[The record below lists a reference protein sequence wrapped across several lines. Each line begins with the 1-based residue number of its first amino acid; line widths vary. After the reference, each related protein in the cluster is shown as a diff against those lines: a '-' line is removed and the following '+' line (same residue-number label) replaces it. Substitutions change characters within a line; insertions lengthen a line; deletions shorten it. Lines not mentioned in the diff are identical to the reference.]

1 MHNPKLSK
9 KFFIP
14 LLFLICFLTFL
25 VVRTLTY
32 SYFIN
37 RRFRACTNT
46 IFTTD
51 ISGNP
56 LNLHYTLAY
65 PESSGIK
72 DYSLSLGTFDPT
84 QLSGQKI
91 LLENRRTMIN
101 AFPARDLSPDNRL
114 TQQIL
119 SLYYETQ
126 LLPARQYLLDEA
138 LSPSLGTQA
147 QLPILLAEYTFR
159 KEDDVRNY
167 LKLLASVDSYL
178 ESILSFEKLK
188 AQNGTFMSDATA
200 DRIISQCSAFI
211 KDPDDNYLASV
222 FSEKIQSLSG
232 ISEQKK
238 AAYQKLHNQILT
250 GQVLPAYQSL
260 IDGLYLLKG
269 SGKNPGGLCQFA
281 GGKAYYE
288 YLIKSSCG
296 IYDTVPEIQ
305 SRLIHQF
312 QTDLSLATKLMGSST
327 ATPTFAKDVFLPI
340 SKAETGTPSGIFSF
354 SAGLIDAASGL
365 SFTSTPSAA
374 ETSPEQI
381 LEDLQKQI
389 QTDFPAVPSTSYE
402 VKYVHPDLEEHLS
415 PAFYL
420 TPPIDT
426 LSPNDIYINRHAN
439 MSGLELYTTL
449 AHEGF
454 PGHLYQTITFAS
466 SAPDPVRYLPAMGGY
481 VEGWATYAESF
492 AYTYYQPD
500 STDGQLAWLN
510 RSLNLCMMSL
520 LDTVI
525 HYTGWNQERY
535 AAFLS
540 QLGITDNTIQKE
552 IYQVIVEDPANYLK
566 YYLGYLQFLDLQQEV
581 RELAG
586 DAFHLHSFHQKV
598 LSAGP
603 CQFPKNAILKPV
615 IISSRNFSV
624 SDF

>member
-72 DYSLSLGTFDPT
+72 DYSLSLGTFDPS

-167 LKLLASVDSYL
+167 LKLLTSVDSYL

-365 SFTSTPSAA
+365 SFTSTPSAT

-525 HYTGWNQERY
+525 HYNSWNQERC
-535 AAFLS
+535 ATFLS

-603 CQFPKNAILKPV
+603 CQFPILKQW
-615 IISSRNFSV
+615 ILTQYKT
-624 SDF
+624 

>member
-25 VVRTLTY
+25 VVRTITY

-167 LKLLASVDSYL
+167 LKLLTSVDSYL

-200 DRIISQCSAFI
+200 DRIIRQCSAFI

-340 SKAETGTPSGIFSF
+340 SKAETGTLSGIFSF

-525 HYTGWNQERY
+525 HYNGWNQERC
-535 AAFLS
+535 ATFLS

-603 CQFPKNAILKPV
+603 CQFPILKQW
-615 IISSRNFSV
+615 ILTQYKT
-624 SDF
+624 

>member
-167 LKLLASVDSYL
+167 LKLLTSVDSYL

-327 ATPTFAKDVFLPI
+327 ATPTFAKDVFPPI

-500 STDGQLAWLN
+500 STDGQFAWLN

-520 LDTVI
+520 LDTVV
-525 HYTGWNQERY
+525 HYNGWNQERC
-535 AAFLS
+535 ATFLS

-566 YYLGYLQFLDLQQEV
+566 YYRGAVEILELKKEAEDTLGAQFSLKDFHSYLLRTGPAPFSI
-581 RELAG
+581 
-586 DAFHLHSFHQKV
+586 LHSY
-598 LSAGP
+598 LPAWT
-603 CQFPKNAILKPV
+603 AM
-615 IISSRNFSV
+615 
-624 SDF
+624 D

>member
-525 HYTGWNQERY
+525 HYNGWNQERY

-603 CQFPKNAILKPV
+603 CQFPILKQW
-615 IISSRNFSV
+615 ILTQYKT
-624 SDF
+624 

>member
-167 LKLLASVDSYL
+167 LKLLTSVDSYL

-340 SKAETGTPSGIFSF
+340 SKAQTGTHSGIFSF

-525 HYTGWNQERY
+525 HYNGWNQERC
-535 AAFLS
+535 ATFLS

-552 IYQVIVEDPANYLK
+552 I
-566 YYLGYLQFLDLQQEV
+566 DL
-581 RELAG
+581 
-586 DAFHLHSFHQKV
+586 LH
-598 LSAGP
+598 
-603 CQFPKNAILKPV
+603 
-615 IISSRNFSV
+615 
-624 SDF
+624 

>member
-167 LKLLASVDSYL
+167 LKLLTSVDSYL

-200 DRIISQCSAFI
+200 DRIIRQCSAFI

-340 SKAETGTPSGIFSF
+340 SKAETGTLSGIFSF

-492 AYTYYQPD
+492 AYTYYQPE

-510 RSLNLCMMSL
+510 RSLNLCMMSF

-525 HYTGWNQERY
+525 HYNSWNQERC
-535 AAFLS
+535 ATFLS

-603 CQFPKNAILKPV
+603 CQFPILKQW
-615 IISSRNFSV
+615 ILTQYKT
-624 SDF
+624 

>member
-126 LLPARQYLLDEA
+126 LLPAKQYLLDEA

-167 LKLLASVDSYL
+167 LKLLTSVDSYL

-500 STDGQLAWLN
+500 STDGQLSWLN

-525 HYTGWNQERY
+525 HYNGWNQERC
-535 AAFLS
+535 ATFLS

-603 CQFPKNAILKPV
+603 CQFPILNQWILTQYKT
-615 IISSRNFSV
+615 
-624 SDF
+624 

>member
-126 LLPARQYLLDEA
+126 LLPAKHYLLDEA

-167 LKLLASVDSYL
+167 LKLLTSVDSYL

-439 MSGLELYTTL
+439 MSDLELYTTL

-525 HYTGWNQERY
+525 HYNSWNQERC
-535 AAFLS
+535 ATFLS

-603 CQFPKNAILKPV
+603 CQFPILKQW
-615 IISSRNFSV
+615 ILTQYKT
-624 SDF
+624 

>member
-167 LKLLASVDSYL
+167 LKLLTSVDSYL

-312 QTDLSLATKLMGSST
+312 QTDLSLATKLTGSST

-340 SKAETGTPSGIFSF
+340 SKAETGTLSGIFSF

-510 RSLNLCMMSL
+510 RSLNLCMVSL

-525 HYTGWNQERY
+525 HYNSWNQERC
-535 AAFLS
+535 ATFLS

-603 CQFPKNAILKPV
+603 CQFPILKQW
-615 IISSRNFSV
+615 ILTQYKT
-624 SDF
+624 

>member
-1 MHNPKLSK
+1 MHNPKLSR

-167 LKLLASVDSYL
+167 LKLLTSVDSYL

-340 SKAETGTPSGIFSF
+340 SKAQTGTHSGIFSF

-525 HYTGWNQERY
+525 HYNSWNQERC
-535 AAFLS
+535 ATFLS

-603 CQFPKNAILKPV
+603 CQFPILNQWILTQYKT
-615 IISSRNFSV
+615 
-624 SDF
+624 

>member
-1 MHNPKLSK
+1 
-9 KFFIP
+9 
-14 LLFLICFLTFL
+14 
-25 VVRTLTY
+25 
-32 SYFIN
+32 
-37 RRFRACTNT
+37 
-46 IFTTD
+46 
-51 ISGNP
+51 
-56 LNLHYTLAY
+56 
-65 PESSGIK
+65 
-72 DYSLSLGTFDPT
+72 
-84 QLSGQKI
+84 
-91 LLENRRTMIN
+91 MIN

-167 LKLLASVDSYL
+167 LKLLTSVDSYL

-238 AAYQKLHNQILT
+238 TAYQKLHNQILT

-312 QTDLSLATKLMGSST
+312 QTDLSLATKLTGSST

-340 SKAETGTPSGIFSF
+340 SKAETGTLSGIFSF

-525 HYTGWNQERY
+525 HYNSWNQERC
-535 AAFLS
+535 ATFLS

-603 CQFPKNAILKPV
+603 CQFPILKQW
-615 IISSRNFSV
+615 ILTQYKT
-624 SDF
+624 

>member
-167 LKLLASVDSYL
+167 LKLLTSVDSYL

-340 SKAETGTPSGIFSF
+340 SEAETGTPSGIFSF

-510 RSLNLCMMSL
+510 RSLNLCIMSL
-520 LDTVI
+520 LDTII
-525 HYTGWNQERY
+525 HYNGWNQERC
-535 AAFLS
+535 ATFLS

-603 CQFPKNAILKPV
+603 CQFPILKQW
-615 IISSRNFSV
+615 ILTQYKT
-624 SDF
+624 

>member
-167 LKLLASVDSYL
+167 LKLLTSVDSYL

-260 IDGLYLLKG
+260 IDGLYLLRG

-340 SKAETGTPSGIFSF
+340 SKAETGTLSGIFSF

-525 HYTGWNQERY
+525 HYNGWNQERC
-535 AAFLS
+535 ATFLS

-603 CQFPKNAILKPV
+603 CQFPILKQW
-615 IISSRNFSV
+615 ILTQYKT
-624 SDF
+624 

>member
-167 LKLLASVDSYL
+167 LKLLTSVDSYL

-200 DRIISQCSAFI
+200 DRIISQCSTFI

-340 SKAETGTPSGIFSF
+340 SKAQTGTHSGIFSF

-525 HYTGWNQERY
+525 HYNGWNQERC
-535 AAFLS
+535 ATFLS

-603 CQFPKNAILKPV
+603 CQFPILKQW
-615 IISSRNFSV
+615 ILTQYKT
-624 SDF
+624 

>member
-167 LKLLASVDSYL
+167 LKLLTSVDSYL

-200 DRIISQCSAFI
+200 DRIIRQCSAFI

-340 SKAETGTPSGIFSF
+340 SKAETGTLSGIFSF

-525 HYTGWNQERY
+525 HYNSWNQERC
-535 AAFLS
+535 ATFLS

-603 CQFPKNAILKPV
+603 CQFPILKQW
-615 IISSRNFSV
+615 ILTQYKT
-624 SDF
+624 

>member
-25 VVRTLTY
+25 VVRTITY

-167 LKLLASVDSYL
+167 LKLFTSVDSYL

-312 QTDLSLATKLMGSST
+312 QTDLSLATELTGSST

-340 SKAETGTPSGIFSF
+340 SKAETGTLSGIFSF

-510 RSLNLCMMSL
+510 RSLNLCIMSL
-520 LDTVI
+520 LDTII
-525 HYTGWNQERY
+525 HYNGWNQERC
-535 AAFLS
+535 ATFLS

-603 CQFPKNAILKPV
+603 CQFPILKQW
-615 IISSRNFSV
+615 ILTQYKT
-624 SDF
+624 

>member
-25 VVRTLTY
+25 VVRTITY

-167 LKLLASVDSYL
+167 LKLLTSVDSYL

-250 GQVLPAYQSL
+250 GQLLPAYQSL

-340 SKAETGTPSGIFSF
+340 SEAETGTPSGIFSF

-365 SFTSTPSAA
+365 SFTSTPSTA

-525 HYTGWNQERY
+525 HYNGWNQERC
-535 AAFLS
+535 ATFLS

-603 CQFPKNAILKPV
+603 CQFPILKQW
-615 IISSRNFSV
+615 ILTQYKT
-624 SDF
+624 

>member
-167 LKLLASVDSYL
+167 LKLLTSVDSYL

-250 GQVLPAYQSL
+250 GQLLPAYQSL

-340 SKAETGTPSGIFSF
+340 SEAETGTPSGIFSF

-365 SFTSTPSAA
+365 SFTSTPSTA

-466 SAPDPVRYLPAMGGY
+466 SAPDPVRYLPTMGGY

-525 HYTGWNQERY
+525 HYNGWNQERC
-535 AAFLS
+535 ATFLS

-603 CQFPKNAILKPV
+603 CQFPILKQW
-615 IISSRNFSV
+615 ILTQYKT
-624 SDF
+624 

>member
-167 LKLLASVDSYL
+167 LKLLTSVDSYL

-250 GQVLPAYQSL
+250 GQLLPAYQSL

-340 SKAETGTPSGIFSF
+340 SEAETGTPSGIFSF

-439 MSGLELYTTL
+439 MSDLELYTTL

-525 HYTGWNQERY
+525 HYNSWNQERC
-535 AAFLS
+535 ATFLS

-603 CQFPKNAILKPV
+603 CQFPILKQW
-615 IISSRNFSV
+615 ILTQYKT
-624 SDF
+624 

>member
-167 LKLLASVDSYL
+167 LKLLTSVDSYL

-200 DRIISQCSAFI
+200 DRIIRQCSAFI

-340 SKAETGTPSGIFSF
+340 SKAETGTLSGIFSF

-510 RSLNLCMMSL
+510 RSLNLCMMSF

-525 HYTGWNQERY
+525 HYNSWNQERC
-535 AAFLS
+535 ATFLS

-603 CQFPKNAILKPV
+603 CQFPILKQW
-615 IISSRNFSV
+615 ILTQYKT
-624 SDF
+624 

>member
-167 LKLLASVDSYL
+167 LKLLTSVDSYL

-232 ISEQKK
+232 ISVQKK
-238 AAYQKLHNQILT
+238 SAYQKLHNQILT

-296 IYDTVPEIQ
+296 IYNTVPEIQ

-340 SKAETGTPSGIFSF
+340 SKAQTGTPSGIFSF

-525 HYTGWNQERY
+525 HYNGWNQERC
-535 AAFLS
+535 ATFLS

-586 DAFHLHSFHQKV
+586 DAFHLHSFHQKI

-603 CQFPKNAILKPV
+603 CQFPILKQW
-615 IISSRNFSV
+615 ILTQYKT
-624 SDF
+624 

>member
-25 VVRTLTY
+25 VVRTITY

-167 LKLLASVDSYL
+167 LKLLTSVDSYL

-312 QTDLSLATKLMGSST
+312 QTDLSLATKLTGSST

-340 SKAETGTPSGIFSF
+340 SKAETGTLSGIFSF

-525 HYTGWNQERY
+525 HYNSWNQERC
-535 AAFLS
+535 ATFLS

-598 LSAGP
+598 LSACL
-603 CQFPKNAILKPV
+603 CQFPILKQW
-615 IISSRNFSV
+615 ILTQYKT
-624 SDF
+624 

>member
-167 LKLLASVDSYL
+167 LKLLTSVDSYL

-250 GQVLPAYQSL
+250 GQLLPAYQSL

-312 QTDLSLATKLMGSST
+312 QTDLSLATKLMESST

-340 SKAETGTPSGIFSF
+340 SEAETGTPSGIFSF

-525 HYTGWNQERY
+525 HYNSWNQERC
-535 AAFLS
+535 ATFLS

-603 CQFPKNAILKPV
+603 CQFPILKQW
-615 IISSRNFSV
+615 ILTQYKT
-624 SDF
+624 

>member
-167 LKLLASVDSYL
+167 LKLLTSVDSYL

-238 AAYQKLHNQILT
+238 TAYQKLHNQILT

-312 QTDLSLATKLMGSST
+312 QTDLSLATKLTGSST

-340 SKAETGTPSGIFSF
+340 SKAETGTLSGIFSF

-525 HYTGWNQERY
+525 HYNSWNQERC
-535 AAFLS
+535 ATFLS

-603 CQFPKNAILKPV
+603 CQFPILKQW
-615 IISSRNFSV
+615 ILTQYKT
-624 SDF
+624 

>member
-25 VVRTLTY
+25 VVRTITY

-84 QLSGQKI
+84 RLSGQKI

-167 LKLLASVDSYL
+167 LKLLTSVDSYL

-354 SAGLIDAASGL
+354 SAGLIDAAPGL

-525 HYTGWNQERY
+525 HYNSWNQERC
-535 AAFLS
+535 ATFLS

-603 CQFPKNAILKPV
+603 CQFPILKQW
-615 IISSRNFSV
+615 ILTQYKT
-624 SDF
+624 

>member
-147 QLPILLAEYTFR
+147 QLPILLAEHTFR

-167 LKLLASVDSYL
+167 LKLLTSVDSYL

-288 YLIKSSCG
+288 YLIKSCCG

-340 SKAETGTPSGIFSF
+340 SKAQTGTPSGIFSF

-365 SFTSTPSAA
+365 SFTSTSSAT

-520 LDTVI
+520 LDTII
-525 HYTGWNQERY
+525 HYNGWNQERC
-535 AAFLS
+535 ATFLS

-586 DAFHLHSFHQKV
+586 DTFHLHSFHQKV

-603 CQFPKNAILKPV
+603 CQFPILKQW
-615 IISSRNFSV
+615 ILTQYKT
-624 SDF
+624 

>member
-167 LKLLASVDSYL
+167 LKLLTSVDSYL

-200 DRIISQCSAFI
+200 DRIIRQCSAFI

-525 HYTGWNQERY
+525 HYNGWNQERC
-535 AAFLS
+535 ATFLS

-603 CQFPKNAILKPV
+603 CQFPILKQW
-615 IISSRNFSV
+615 ILTQYKT
-624 SDF
+624 

>member
-25 VVRTLTY
+25 VVRTITY

-167 LKLLASVDSYL
+167 LKLLTSVDSYL

-312 QTDLSLATKLMGSST
+312 QTNLSLATKLMGSST

-525 HYTGWNQERY
+525 HYNSWNQERC
-535 AAFLS
+535 ATFLS

-603 CQFPKNAILKPV
+603 CQFPILNQWILTQYKT
-615 IISSRNFSV
+615 
-624 SDF
+624 

>member
-72 DYSLSLGTFDPT
+72 DYSLSLGTFDPS

-101 AFPARDLSPDNRL
+101 TFPARDLSPDNRL

-167 LKLLASVDSYL
+167 LKLLTSVDSYL

-312 QTDLSLATKLMGSST
+312 QTDLSLATKLTGSST

-340 SKAETGTPSGIFSF
+340 SKAETGTFSGIFSF

-525 HYTGWNQERY
+525 HYNGWNQERC
-535 AAFLS
+535 ATFLS

-603 CQFPKNAILKPV
+603 CQFPILKQW
-615 IISSRNFSV
+615 ILTQYKT
-624 SDF
+624 

>member
-114 TQQIL
+114 IQQIL

-126 LLPARQYLLDEA
+126 LLPAKQYLLDEA

-167 LKLLASVDSYL
+167 LKLLTSVDSYL

-439 MSGLELYTTL
+439 MSDLELYTTL

-525 HYTGWNQERY
+525 HYNSWNQERC
-535 AAFLS
+535 ATFLS

-603 CQFPKNAILKPV
+603 CQFPILKQW
-615 IISSRNFSV
+615 ILTQYKT
-624 SDF
+624 

>member
-1 MHNPKLSK
+1 
-9 KFFIP
+9 
-14 LLFLICFLTFL
+14 
-25 VVRTLTY
+25 
-32 SYFIN
+32 
-37 RRFRACTNT
+37 
-46 IFTTD
+46 
-51 ISGNP
+51 
-56 LNLHYTLAY
+56 
-65 PESSGIK
+65 
-72 DYSLSLGTFDPT
+72 
-84 QLSGQKI
+84 
-91 LLENRRTMIN
+91 MIN

-126 LLPARQYLLDEA
+126 LLPAKQYLLDEA

-167 LKLLASVDSYL
+167 LKLLTSVDSYL

-439 MSGLELYTTL
+439 MSDLELYTTL

-525 HYTGWNQERY
+525 HYNSWNQERC
-535 AAFLS
+535 ATFLS

-603 CQFPKNAILKPV
+603 CQFPILKQW
-615 IISSRNFSV
+615 ILTQYKT
-624 SDF
+624 

>member
-167 LKLLASVDSYL
+167 LKLLTSVDSYL

-200 DRIISQCSAFI
+200 DRIIRQCSAFI

-250 GQVLPAYQSL
+250 GQLLPAYQSL

-525 HYTGWNQERY
+525 HYNGWNQERC
-535 AAFLS
+535 AIFLS

-581 RELAG
+581 RELSG

-603 CQFPKNAILKPV
+603 CQFPILKQW
-615 IISSRNFSV
+615 ILTQYKT
-624 SDF
+624 

>member
-167 LKLLASVDSYL
+167 LKLLTSVNSYL

-327 ATPTFAKDVFLPI
+327 ATPTFAKDVFPPI

-500 STDGQLAWLN
+500 STDGQFAWLN

-520 LDTVI
+520 LDTVV
-525 HYTGWNQERY
+525 HYNGWNQERC
-535 AAFLS
+535 ATFLS

-603 CQFPKNAILKPV
+603 CQFPILKQW
-615 IISSRNFSV
+615 ILTQYKT
-624 SDF
+624 

>member
-167 LKLLASVDSYL
+167 LKLLTSVDSYL

-340 SKAETGTPSGIFSF
+340 SKAQTGIPSGIFSF

-525 HYTGWNQERY
+525 HYNGWNQERC
-535 AAFLS
+535 ATFLS

-603 CQFPKNAILKPV
+603 CQFPILKQW
-615 IISSRNFSV
+615 ILTQYKT
-624 SDF
+624 

>member
-167 LKLLASVDSYL
+167 LKLLTSVDSYL

-305 SRLIHQF
+305 SHLIHQF

-525 HYTGWNQERY
+525 HYNSWNQERC
-535 AAFLS
+535 ATFLS

-603 CQFPKNAILKPV
+603 CQFPILKQW
-615 IISSRNFSV
+615 ILTQYKT
-624 SDF
+624 

>member
-167 LKLLASVDSYL
+167 LKLLTSVDSYL

-222 FSEKIQSLSG
+222 FSEKIQSFSG

-312 QTDLSLATKLMGSST
+312 QTDLSLAIKLTGSST

-525 HYTGWNQERY
+525 HYNSWNQERC
-535 AAFLS
+535 ATFLS

-603 CQFPKNAILKPV
+603 CQFPILKQW
-615 IISSRNFSV
+615 ILTQYKT
-624 SDF
+624 